1 MGWHT
6 GSVSREIYLKI
17 CKTIRRAKKIKSI
30 FQGSLIYNMWLRL
43 GLGCNLSFLQ
53 DPLRGGKGEKGE
65 QLGKEMKNA
74 LLGAVWNAVIATQRP
89 PRSSAWPLMWK
100 LQMAFSMNKAA
111 SLDSNTWV
119 LLAYGVNSLL
129 LFLRTL
135 SS

>member
-1 MGWHT
+1 M
-6 GSVSREIYLKI
+6 SREIYLKI
-17 CKTIRRAKKIKSI
+17 CKKIGRAKKIKSI
-30 FQGSLIYNMWLRL
+30 FQGSLIYNVWLRL
-43 GLGCNLSFLQ
+43 GLGCNWSFLQ
-53 DPLRGGKGEKGE
+53 DPLRRGKGKKGE

-74 LLGAVWNAVIATQRP
+74 VLGAVWNAVIAAQRP

-100 LQMAFSMNKAA
+100 LQMASSMNKAA
-111 SLDSNTWV
+111 SLDRNTWV